1 MHITAYFALL
11 VAMLVCLGG
20 AVVAL
25 VGLWRREYGRLALLE
40 RGHLCVTLAVIVA
53 SAILIVALWRR
64 DFSFVYV
71 AEYTDSLLPLFYAV
85 TAFWAGQAGSLL
97 FWMLALAVF
106 GAGFACTLTY
116 RSLGL
121 ATKHAYWL
129 FFLATEA
136 FFLLLLTGPSNPF
149 LEAVPPLAE
158 GRGLNPLL
166 RNPGMIFHPPL
177 LFLGYAGFAI
187 PACLGLAVWLTGG
200 GRSFVAA
207 AHNTVVLSW
216 IFLTAG
222 IILGGWWSY
231 MELGWGGYWAWD
243 PVENA
248 SLVPWLVATA
258 FLHTAVVERRVGALS
273 RTNVALAVV
282 TFAACILGTYLVRSG
297 AVESLHAFG
306 EGGVGGPL
314 LVFMLYALVLLGAV
328 LVAGAPSFA
337 GRLRP
342 LSGLGST
349 SGFLVILTWLMLALA
364 GVVLLGTLWPVIS
377 KLWSAKP
384 VGLDAGFYNRVCLP
398 LFALATAL
406 VAFCPNLSFTGGI
419 RSRAGLA
426 VSSGLFVLGGA
437 LCSMLGIRRPVPLF
451 AGAAAIAVMGT
462 VCFLWL
468 RQRQARS
475 RHGSLGASLVHLGLA
490 LVTLG
495 VAVSGPYQQSIEAV
509 LTPGRT
515 IRVGSF
521 VLTYRD
527 LQEDH
532 TPAMAIDRAVI
543 DVSRDGRPVG
553 RLTPERRLYRGFDQP
568 FAEVSTI
575 PSLGDE
581 LYATL
586 LGSSDKKTASLKIS
600 VNPLVNWIWIGGT
613 IMCLAGFLALRRPR
627 ATPGGEA

>member
-1 MHITAYFALL
+1 MQSTAYFALL
-11 VAMLVCLGG
+11 LAMLVCLGG
-20 AVVAL
+20 AVAAV
-25 VGLWRREYGRLALLE
+25 VGLWRREYGRLALME
-40 RGHLCVTLAVIVA
+40 RGHWVVTLAVVVA
-53 SAILIVALWRR
+53 SAILTVALWRR

-97 FWMLALAVF
+97 FWMLALAIF
-106 GAGFACTLTY
+106 GAGFACSPAY
-116 RSLGL
+116 RKCGVV
-121 ATKHAYWL
+121 TKHAYWL
-129 FFLATEA
+129 FFLTTEA

-149 LEAVPPLAE
+149 LEIVPPLTE

-187 PACLGLAVWLTGG
+187 PACLALAVWLTGG
-200 GRSFVAA
+200 ERSFLPA
-207 AHNTVVLSW
+207 AHNVAVLSW

-258 FLHTAVVERRVGALS
+258 FLHTAVVERRTGALV

-282 TFAACILGTYLVRSG
+282 TFVACILGTYLVRSG

-306 EGGVGGPL
+306 SGGVGGPL
-314 LVFMLYALVLLGAV
+314 LMFMLDALVLLAAV
-328 LVAGAPSFA
+328 LVAGAPFFA
-337 GRLRP
+337 GRSRP

-349 SGFLVILTWLMLALA
+349 PGFLVILTWLMLALA

-406 VAFCPNLSFTGGI
+406 VAFCPNLSFPGGI
-419 RSRAGLA
+419 RERAGMA
-426 VSSGLFVLGGA
+426 VSAVAFVLAG
-437 LCSMLGIRRPVPLF
+437 LVLYLLGIRRVVPLF

-462 VCFLWL
+462 VCLLFL

-475 RHGSLGASLVHLGLA
+475 RKGALGAFLVHLGLA

-495 VAVSGPYQQSIEAV
+495 VAVSGPYQQSVEAV
-509 LTPGRT
+509 LAPGRT
-515 IRVGSF
+515 IRVGTF
-521 VLTYRD
+521 ALTYRD
-527 LQEDH
+527 LEEER

-543 DVSRDGRPVG
+543 DVSLDGRPVG
-553 RLTPERRLYRGFDQP
+553 RLTPERRMYRGFDQP
-568 FAEVSTI
+568 FAEVSTL
-575 PSLGDE
+575 PSLGNE

-586 LGSSDKKTASLKIS
+586 LAASRNKSVSLKIS

-613 IMCLAGFLALRRPR
+613 VMCLAGFLALRRR
-627 ATPGGEA
+627 DATGEQA